1 MLLFSNVRA
10 HCSKKKG
17 WGGGGYITHLESAE
31 DHQWCSINEIKC
43 EVVIWWEEQHIVV
56 MKLDYESRNIHWCLM
71 FNFNSVSGDRL
82 KISNLKLLSASKE
95 RGAMVARMLYGFDR
109 A

>member
-1 MLLFSNVRA
+1 
-10 HCSKKKG
+10 
-17 WGGGGYITHLESAE
+17 
-31 DHQWCSINEIKC
+31 
-43 EVVIWWEEQHIVV
+43 
-56 MKLDYESRNIHWCLM
+56 M